1 MIERTPNKVFELV
14 EAGEAL
20 RDKHFKSIP
29 DQVRR
34 YHGPWYDGNPE
45 ALTTDYDAAPLA
57 YEYISLVLPT
67 IAWDNPSFEVKSKR
81 GLEGAIV
88 DQVFKHAL
96 NRWAVDTDL
105 QEALEL
111 AATDFLF
118 AFGVLLTEM
127 EPTKDQDPAEKDPKK
142 RPVVNQLDPRRFG
155 ADPFATNWRD
165 CRIQFHMWVR
175 DRDDLLEEAKDHP
188 DMGWNVEAIKKLGAN
203 VGVEKLGR
211 DKASQSAPPRD
222 EIVGYQ
228 CWIPEWDHEDVAK
241 MPAKKRRLFKGTLVD
256 VAASGADGTNRT
268 IEFIRK
274 ARPFYGP
281 SWGPYSVLGAYKV
294 PGKLYP
300 LGPLTAIE
308 AHNRELNASK
318 KAYLKSLRAR
328 KKIGLASDKDPTLA
342 DTVIDTPDGE
352 VALVNMDNLDR
363 NFREVELAGP
373 TEEQRLAIIG
383 LESDADTALGMSDA
397 KKGDVTGI
405 GTATENAIA
414 DAAGNQRLSWK
425 KKRFRKGVLQSCKT
439 AAWYIW
445 NGENVEMP
453 LSQEATTEM
462 GLPVGS
468 SFRGG
473 EPGPKQATIAT
484 SKTDFE
490 DLEIQIEVMS
500 TERVDEGVAQAR
512 SMQLFGLAAQTM
524 PMVGQF
530 PMAGWVEAF
539 DMVGES
545 LNVSDL
551 GKRLGIDR
559 VQAAAM
565 NGQLPAPPGSEPSP
579 QQPRMSGDRAAVGNA
594 QGAQPRVKKGGVSP
608 RCGHRSNRTRE
619 PEWLGRP
626 DADVRVQGPGR

>member
-1 MIERTPNKVFELV
+1 MIDRTPKKVFELI

-20 RDKHFKSIP
+20 RKKHMDSVA

-34 YHGPWYDGNPE
+34 YHGPWYDGNPQ
-45 ALTTDYDAAPLA
+45 AAGVDYDAAPLA

-81 GLEGAIV
+81 GIQNSIV

-96 NRWAVDTDL
+96 DRWAVDTDL

-111 AATDFLF
+111 VATDFLF
-118 AFGVLLTEM
+118 AFGILLTEM
-127 EPTKDQDPAEKDPKK
+127 EPSKDQDPTGKDPRK
-142 RPVVNQLDPRRFG
+142 RPVVNALDPRRFG

-165 CRIQFHMWVR
+165 ARITFHMWVR
-175 DRDDLLEEAKDHP
+175 DREDILEEAEEHP
-188 DMGWNVEAIKKLGAN
+188 EMGWDVEAIKNLGAN

-211 DKASQSAPPRD
+211 DKAADNAPERD

-228 CWIPEWDHEDVAK
+228 CWIPEWEHEDVAK
-241 MPAKKRRLFKGTLVD
+241 MPAKKQRQFKGTLVD
-256 VAASGADGTNRT
+256 VAASGADGTERT
-268 IEFIRK
+268 IAFIRK

-281 SWGPYSVLGAYKV
+281 AWGPYSVIGAYKV

-308 AHNRELNASK
+308 AHNRELNAAK
-318 KAYLKSLRAR
+318 KAMLKAHRAR

-342 DTVIDTPDGE
+342 DTILDTPDGE
-352 VALVNMDNLDR
+352 VALANMDMLDR
-363 NFREVELAGP
+363 NFKEIELGGP
-373 TEEQRLAIIG
+373 TEEQRLIVIG

-425 KKRFRKGVLQSCKT
+425 KKRFRKGVLQACKT

-445 NGENVEMP
+445 NHEHVEIP
-453 LSQEATTEM
+453 LPEEATSEM
-462 GLPVGS
+462 GLPEGA

-473 EPGPKQATIAT
+473 EPAKDDQALDV

-490 DLEIQIEVMS
+490 DLEIEIEVLS

-512 SMQLFGLAAQTM
+512 AMQLFQLAATTM
-524 PMVGQF
+524 PAVAAF

-559 VQAAAM
+559 VQMAAA
-565 NGQLPAPPGSEPSP
+565 NGQLPAPPGEDGA
-579 QQPRMSGDRAAVGNA
+579 QEPRMSGDSAAKSRPA
-594 QGAQPRVKKGGVSP
+594 PAPSVKKGGVAP
-608 RCGHRSNRTRE
+608 QVKPQAQQNKRAKVAGV
-619 PEWLGRP
+619 
-626 DADVRVQGPGR
+626 A